1 MTRDKWASREIQHRM
16 EDGIIVSCSDGRGA
30 RGKARRALRGQAGRG
45 REETDADVT
54 QVAAAGGHQQQRQL
68 NLNESCC

>member
-30 RGKARRALRGQAGRG
+30 RGKARKALRGQAGER
-45 REETDADVT
+45 RPMPMLRRL
-54 QVAAAGGHQQQRQL
+54 QLQGGI
-68 NLNESCC
+68 SSSDS